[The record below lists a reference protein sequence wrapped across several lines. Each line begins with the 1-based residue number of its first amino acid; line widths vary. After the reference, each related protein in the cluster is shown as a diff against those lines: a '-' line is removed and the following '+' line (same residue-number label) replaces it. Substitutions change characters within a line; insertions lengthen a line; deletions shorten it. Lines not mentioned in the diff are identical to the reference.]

1 MTAIALDTYEAVK
14 TLQAAGFQEDQAQ
27 AIVALVKQGSDIA
40 QDLVTNK
47 ELEGKLR
54 SLEERMV
61 ARIDTRMTIL
71 EQRLTI
77 RLGLMMFVAVGLS
90 VGIARLL
97 A

>member
-14 TLQAAGFQEDQAQ
+14 TLRVAGFQEDQAQ
-27 AIVALVKQGSDIA
+27 AIVALVKQGSDIT

-47 ELEGKLR
+47 ELERKLR
-54 SLEERMV
+54 NLEERMV

-71 EQRLTI
+71 EQRMTI
-77 RLGLMMFVAVGLS
+77 RLGLVMFAAAGLS
-90 VGIARLL
+90 VGIARLV